1 MAISLYSL
9 SLPEFEAAVEQHL
22 SRALPKII
30 SPVSPPVDLGSSA
43 ADEET
48 VGDGA
53 QKSLPELLANLGNP
67 VSCPFCS
74 VPLAKGTTARLC
86 LACGKALGPLPAGT
100 ADIWRSSR
108 AQQMFVASLG
118 LSSDSVSFGAMPVHS
133 GVRQSTERTS
143 SNVSANAVIAGQ
155 VVTKLRWKILSAII
169 LFLCKTS

>member
-1 MAISLYSL
+1 MAIALYSL

-22 SRALPKII
+22 SRALR
-30 SPVSPPVDLGSSA
+30 VSPSVDHSSA
-43 ADEET
+43 DDEET
-48 VGDGA
+48 LGDTA

-100 ADIWRSSR
+100 ADIWRSSK

-118 LSSDSVSFGAMPVHS
+118 LSSDTVSF
-133 GVRQSTERTS
+133 
-143 SNVSANAVIAGQ
+143 
-155 VVTKLRWKILSAII
+155 
-169 LFLCKTS
+169 